1 MIVKA
6 DQFRTTVVEVHA
18 EGVVRLDVRVLLVL
32 GASKT
37 VRKTGNETTDRAAVG
52 EIEAE
57 LRRGG
62 VECLYRQIVDN
73 VRSID
78 TDLFKATVTNDWMAV
93 AAARGRLLRMCSI
106 LMGEHREG
114 GAEEAGETGSG
125 TGL

>member
-6 DQFRTTVVEVHA
+6 DQFKTTVVEVHG
-18 EGVVRLDVRVLLVL
+18 EDGVRLDVRVLLVL

-37 VRKTGNETTDRAAVG
+37 VRKMGNETIDRAAVA

-62 VECLYRQIVDN
+62 LNCLYFEICEHFRTLEAELCEAIV
-73 VRSID
+73 R
-78 TDLFKATVTNDWMAV
+78 NDWQAV
-93 AAARGRLLRMCSI
+93 SVVRIKMLRMCAE
-106 LMGEHREG
+106 LLGDRHEG
-114 GAEEAGETGSG
+114 GAEEAGEAGSG